1 MATASKKRIYTVLNG
16 DTLWSIAKAELGSG
30 YRYTE
35 IVHINGLKTATL
47 YEGQKLVL
55 PQK

>member
-1 MATASKKRIYTVLNG
+1 MTAASKKRIYTVLKS

-35 IVHINGLKTATL
+35 IVHLNGLKTATL

-55 PQK
+55 PQE